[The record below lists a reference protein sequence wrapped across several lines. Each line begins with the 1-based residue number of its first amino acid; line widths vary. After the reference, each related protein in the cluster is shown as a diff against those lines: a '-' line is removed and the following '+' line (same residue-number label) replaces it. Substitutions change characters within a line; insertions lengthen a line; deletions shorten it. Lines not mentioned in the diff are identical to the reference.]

1 MPSSPGMNRVRKTGR
16 WGVPGLI
23 AAKVLAPHDMG
34 FSRRHRLGN
43 VSWFS

>member
-1 MPSSPGMNRVRKTGR
+1 MKHVGKTGR
-16 WGVPGLI
+16 CGVPGVI

-34 FSRRHRLGN
+34 FSRKHRLGN

>member
-1 MPSSPGMNRVRKTGR
+1 MPSSPGMNRVWKTGR

-34 FSRRHRLGN
+34 FSRKHRLGN